1 MQDSGTLLEHEEAD
15 TQEQG
20 YQSGLH
26 KVPEVVLEETDVSKS
41 KADEHASTSEVSSF
55 LGLKPLSNIITR
67 YLLIS
72 VLRVLFVYTCKI
84 LYDLWRELLWFII
97 IWPNTVSARWGYL
110 LHMLFS
116 VYHLSP
122 FNYYVSWLLA
132 APWFFEYCVMLV
144 PFVLRDIRFATP
156 LWCTLGFAL
165 SAILLEWQIL
175 DCPHPSH

>member
-1 MQDSGTLLEHEEAD
+1 MDDDNASTVPMQDSGTLLEHEEAD

-26 KVPEVVLEETDVSKS
+26 KVPEVVLEETDVSKN

-97 IWPNTVSARWGYL
+97 I
-110 LHMLFS
+110 
-116 VYHLSP
+116 
-122 FNYYVSWLLA
+122 
-132 APWFFEYCVMLV
+132 
-144 PFVLRDIRFATP
+144 
-156 LWCTLGFAL
+156 
-165 SAILLEWQIL
+165 
-175 DCPHPSH
+175 